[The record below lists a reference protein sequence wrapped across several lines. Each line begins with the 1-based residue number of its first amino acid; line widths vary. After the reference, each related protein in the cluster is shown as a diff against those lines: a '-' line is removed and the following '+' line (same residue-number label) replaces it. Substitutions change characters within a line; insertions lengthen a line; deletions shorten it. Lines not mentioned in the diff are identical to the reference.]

1 MYYCT
6 INQHKEIME
15 NLTSLGYLKRKLQQ
29 QEKELQEKMQKKKV
43 KGKKVKV
50 LKADTR

>member
-1 MYYCT
+1 MYEALEHWKVY
-6 INQHKEIME
+6 K
-15 NLTSLGYLKRKLQQ
+15 

-50 LKADTR
+50 LKDW